1 MRQKPGTKQSYG
13 EKVVKDIRRATRK
26 QYSAEEKIRI
36 VLDGLKGE
44 DSIAELCR
52 REGIAQSL
60 YYSWSKEFLEAGKK
74 RLAGDTARA
83 ATSTEVKDLR
93 REARDLKEVVAE
105 QALELRLLK
114 KKHAR
119 GWGRRRMRYPAP
131 EKLEIIRLV
140 EQSHLPTKRTLD
152 KLGIPRTTFYRWYD
166 RYLSGGPEALED
178 RSPRPSRVWNRI
190 PEPVR
195 EKIKD
200 LALKESDLSPRE
212 LAVQF
217 TDTEKYFVSEASVYR
232 ILKSYDLITSPAY
245 VVVSAADEFQ
255 DKTTRPNQLW
265 QADFTYLKVIG
276 WGWFYLSTILDDFS
290 RYIIA
295 WKLCTTMKSGD
306 VTDTLD
312 LALQAS
318 GCDQATVLH
327 KPRLL
332 SDNGSS
338 YISGELADWL
348 EDQKMDHVRG
358 APYHPQTQGKIERW
372 HQTLKN
378 RILLENYYLPGDL
391 RRQIDAFV
399 DHYNHRRYH
408 ESLQNLTPADVYF
421 GRGQTILKQRERI
434 KRKTI
439 ETRRLLHRKS
449 AA

>member
-1 MRQKPGTKQSYG
+1 
-13 EKVVKDIRRATRK
+13 
-26 QYSAEEKIRI
+26 
-36 VLDGLKGE
+36 
-44 DSIAELCR
+44 
-52 REGIAQSL
+52 
-60 YYSWSKEFLEAGKK
+60 
-74 RLAGDTARA
+74 
-83 ATSTEVKDLR
+83 
-93 REARDLKEVVAE
+93 
-105 QALELRLLK
+105 
-114 KKHAR
+114 
-119 GWGRRRMRYPAP
+119 MRYPAS

-140 EQSHLPTKRTLD
+140 EGSHLPTKRTLD

-166 RYLSGGPEALED
+166 RYLAGGPEALED
-178 RSPRPSRVWNRI
+178 RSPKPSRVWNRI

-195 EKIKD
+195 EKVKD

-245 VVVSAADEFQ
+245 LVVAAADEFR

-265 QADFTYLKVIG
+265 QTDFTYLKVTG

-295 WKLCTTMKSGD
+295 WKLCTTMKTGD

-348 EDQKMDHVRG
+348 EDRQMDHVRG

-391 RRQIDAFV
+391 RQKIDAFV
-399 DHYNHRRYH
+399 EHYNNRRYH

-421 GRGQTILKQRERI
+421 GRGQTILRQRERI
-434 KRKTI
+434 KQKTI